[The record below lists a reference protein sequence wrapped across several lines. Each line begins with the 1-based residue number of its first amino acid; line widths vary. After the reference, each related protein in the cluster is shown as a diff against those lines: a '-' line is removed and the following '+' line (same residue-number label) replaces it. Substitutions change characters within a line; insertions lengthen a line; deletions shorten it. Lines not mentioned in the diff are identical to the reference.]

1 MTKLRKL
8 NARAWLIS
16 KLRSYSPLAFALS
29 LFVVGVLLSGSIS
42 SLIYI
47 QYKKDAELEFESKLP
62 EIFPA
67 LNLSW

>member
-47 QYKKDAELEFESKLP
+47 QYKKM
-62 EIFPA
+62 
-67 LNLSW
+67 LSWNLRASQNTL